1 MPERRRSGT
10 AKINTLTSAIADVA
24 SVEKR
29 LTPLAH
35 PRLTCRR
42 QSMSEAYCGGSACGA
57 IRHESSPVHAL
68 GAAGWLSLAAAP
80 TFAIMALLTGLGGG
94 PPDMLCSAAHE
105 ASPLSGMLPMYL
117 LMSAFHST
125 PWLKLISSRRGTTL
139 LSRPWAKLG
148 KNLSKTSAPSPAG
161 RTLGEKT

>member
-1 MPERRRSGT
+1 MPERRHSGT

-24 SVEKR
+24 PVEER

-42 QSMSEAYCGGSACGA
+42 ESMSEAYCGGSASGA
-57 IRHESSPVHAL
+57 IRHESGQVHAL
-68 GAAGWLSLAAAP
+68 GAAGWPSLAAAP

-94 PPDMLCSAAHE
+94 PADMLCSAAHE

-117 LMSAFHST
+117 LMSAFHSA
-125 PWLKLISSRRGTTL
+125 PWLKLISSRRTTIL

-148 KNLSKTSAPSPAG
+148 RNLSKTSAPSPAG
-161 RTLGEKT
+161 RMLGEKT